1 MDCKDFQNNLFAR
14 EEGKITPD
22 TRLAM
27 ERHFME
33 CESCAR
39 LQDGFRAFERA
50 VEAEKA
56 LGPPPFVATRIIQRL
71 ENAQDNRRHLPKLVL
86 RPAVITFL
94 LLAALVTGY
103 LVGNHG
109 MSRKSQVISGPDQIE
124 ILRSE
129 LYVVDFVEEDN
140 TLLTNY

>member
-1 MDCKDFQNNLFAR
+1 MDCKEFQNSLFAA
-14 EEGKITPD
+14 EEKELSPG
-22 TRLAM
+22 TRGEM
-27 ERHFME
+27 ERHIMG

-39 LQDGFRAFERA
+39 LRDGFHAFERA
-50 VEAEKA
+50 IDAEKA
-56 LGPPPFVATRIIQRL
+56 LEPSPFVTTRIMQRL
-71 ENAQDNRRHLPKLVL
+71 ENGQVKRWQLTFPVM
-86 RPAVITFL
+86 RPAIITFL
-94 LLAALVTGY
+94 LLAALVTGF

-109 MSRKSQVISGPDQIE
+109 TTRKSQVASGTNQVE